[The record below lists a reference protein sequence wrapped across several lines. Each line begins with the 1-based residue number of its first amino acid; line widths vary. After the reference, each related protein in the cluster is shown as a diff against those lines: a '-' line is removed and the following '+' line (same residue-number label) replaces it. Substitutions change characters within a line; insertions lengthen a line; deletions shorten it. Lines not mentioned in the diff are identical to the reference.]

1 VIDDLWTGSAW
12 DAIKLAFQDGHPGSK
27 IIITTRN
34 KTVAEHVGSGVYEL
48 KPLSDDDSR
57 KLLHKRIF
65 DNDTDEE
72 CPPSLGEVAGKI
84 LKKCG
89 GVPLATITTASLLAS
104 KPMCLEEWEKVNKSI
119 GSGHENSDDVDK
131 MRKILSLSYNDLPF
145 HLKTCLLS
153 LSKYPEDQVIEKD
166 ILIWSWV
173 AEGFI
178 TEETEQPARTSLQE
192 IGESYFSE
200 LLNRSLIQP
209 VHRSLYSY
217 LDMGVEVMPAC
228 QVHDMA
234 LELINQL
241 SAVEGFVTTLFS
253 EDSQQGSTLASA
265 VQKRKIRRLSLH
277 NNSIESFASPN
288 KASREQL
295 SKVRSLDIF
304 GKVKSIPP
312 LLSFRVLRVLQVDD
326 CCGLDNHDLND
337 LGKLRLLRFLRLHGL
352 KISELPESIG
362 ELESLETLDIR
373 RAYIRQE
380 ILLPVS
386 FGKLGKLVRLLGDR
400 VKVPDGVT
408 LENMKSL
415 QELVGILV
423 TLHAVTEIGK
433 LIQLRVLG
441 FIVIL
446 IFFLT
451 QRN

>member
-1 VIDDLWTGSAW
+1 MV
-12 DAIKLAFQDGHPGSK
+12 
-27 IIITTRN
+27 
-34 KTVAEHVGSGVYEL
+34 
-48 KPLSDDDSR
+48 
-57 KLLHKRIF
+57 
-65 DNDTDEE
+65 
-72 CPPSLGEVAGKI
+72 
-84 LKKCG
+84 
-89 GVPLATITTASLLAS
+89 
-104 KPMCLEEWEKVNKSI
+104 
-119 GSGHENSDDVDK
+119 
-131 MRKILSLSYNDLPF
+131 
-145 HLKTCLLS
+145 
-153 LSKYPEDQVIEKD
+153 
-166 ILIWSWV
+166 
-173 AEGFI
+173 
-178 TEETEQPARTSLQE
+178 
-192 IGESYFSE
+192 
-200 LLNRSLIQP
+200 
-209 VHRSLYSY
+209 
-217 LDMGVEVMPAC
+217 
-228 QVHDMA
+228 